1 MENNNQETFVCNG
14 TAYTKE
20 TFCEAFN
27 IAESD
32 FEEVYN
38 MAKSK
43 GLIKETLKPKSAFDR
58 FMDELNLHSMAND
71 VKSEETWEEQAR
83 REERTE
89 NKCKYEKVKF
99 SFSNAYEAS
108 AFVDMVLESGIMP
121 ENVSTTADNKV
132 VLADITQAEYNK
144 FALWYQTKKATNSAV
159 RGIGKTTT
167 TAANVGQYAAENI
180 VAPIVKSGIKALG
193 MLTKT
198 LVKTT
203 VKTGSSILSTAV
215 ETASE
220 TCNDIKADPDVIK
233 AADNANRAKNSITNG
248 VGGIAFGKGIEIG

>member
-99 SFSNAYEAS
+99 SFRNAYEAS